1 MAPEMYLKNALV
13 YALFCYFTNFTKHFY
28 IGTGY
33 LSQPEF
39 VSHVMVTLT
48 WLRTK
53 CLLFPLRWELLC
65 VDRSQIQVKEEALHD
80 RAQALAWFS

>member
-28 IGTGY
+28 TGTGY

-39 VSHVMVTLT
+39 VSHVVVTLNLT
-48 WLRTK
+48 QNKVSLIPVEMRAA
-53 CLLFPLRWELLC
+53 LC
-65 VDRSQIQVKEEALHD
+65 GQKSDSSEGGG
-80 RAQALAWFS
+80 LA

>member
-1 MAPEMYLKNALV
+1 MQTPKLKCSQTASQTQAEISPNSSLSTDLMASEMYLKNALV

-33 LSQPEF
+33 LSQTEF

-48 WLRTK
+48 
-53 CLLFPLRWELLC
+53 
-65 VDRSQIQVKEEALHD
+65 
-80 RAQALAWFS
+80 